1 MSDTRGKIGPITVP
15 ALLHNLCAAR
25 QTGTL
30 VVSDEARRK
39 SIYFDE
45 GNIVFAASTDPDER
59 LGALYLRQGM
69 VGLRAVQQAV
79 EVSLAEKKRLGTVL
93 VQMKAIRPQ
102 DLVWGV
108 SEQVKE
114 MVLGLFQWVRGEFA
128 FEAGPLPSS
137 EVITLKM
144 FTPDLLLTGVK
155 SISSWSRIEAAVGGL
170 DTRYGT
176 TPQLEDLAG
185 ALNLTLDEWT
195 LLSRCEQEAPLGKIC
210 EESAMTDFEAC
221 RLIWAFTVVG
231 LLRRQQA
238 AARAAAARAGS
249 AG

>member
-1 MSDTRGKIGPITVP
+1 MSEQRGKIGPITVP

-39 SIYFDE
+39 SIYFD
-45 GNIVFAASTDPDER
+45 GGRIVFAASTDPDER
-59 LGALYLRQGM
+59 LGALYLREGM
-69 VGLRAVQQAV
+69 IGLSAVQEAARI
-79 EVSLAEKKRLGTVL
+79 SLAEKKRIGTVL

-108 SEQVKE
+108 SEQVKD

-137 EVITLKM
+137 EVITLKI
-144 FTPDLLLTGVK
+144 FTPDLLLTGIK
-155 SISSWSRIEAAVGGL
+155 SITSWSRIEAAVGGL
-170 DTRYGT
+170 DTLYST
-176 TPQLEDLAG
+176 TPQLQELAG

-195 LLSRCEQEAPLGKIC
+195 LLSRCEEQAALGKIC
-210 EESAMTDFEAC
+210 EESAMADFEVC

-231 LLRRQQA
+231 LLRRHQ
-238 AARAAAARAGS
+238 AARAATARAGG